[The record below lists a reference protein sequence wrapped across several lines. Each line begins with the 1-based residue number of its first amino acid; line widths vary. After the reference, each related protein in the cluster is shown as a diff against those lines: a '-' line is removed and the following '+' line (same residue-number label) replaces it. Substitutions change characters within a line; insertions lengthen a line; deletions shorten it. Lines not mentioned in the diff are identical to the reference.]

1 MTWWERL
8 WSSKKM
14 AKETAYVIERSY
26 NSVVHYWD
34 GTSAQGFLADDT
46 AAVRFARETDAAV
59 VLRDML
65 TGLGCVRLH
74 EWK

>member
-1 MTWWERL
+1 
-8 WSSKKM
+8 M

-34 GTSAQGFLADDT
+34 GSGVQGFLADEM
-46 AAVRFARETDAAV
+46 AAVRFAREVDAAN